1 MTLTLQPVRVANGID
16 EEGMLVFDEQRRLL
30 AVLTHLS
37 DSNEVAPGQ
46 WFLEAGFGRLEG
58 GGELTPYSRIWTQ
71 PGLGSVST
79 SREAGEGFLTAWSA
93 GPARVESL
101 NRPKLC
107 FFP

>member
-58 GGELTPYSRIWTQ
+58 GNNPVFADLDAAR
-71 PGLGSVST
+71 
-79 SREAGEGFLTAWSA
+79 AWI
-93 GPARVESL
+93 GQHVTRGW
-101 NRPKLC
+101 
-107 FFP
+107 